1 MSISVKRA
9 VLENLNEVSELF
21 NSYRVFYKQ
30 DSDLV
35 LAVSFISDRLKNK
48 DSVIFYAHDESGN
61 ALGFTQL
68 YPTFSSVSAESSWVL
83 NDLYVSSDARRLGVG
98 KALMETA
105 KAFAIETNSK
115 GIALETCEDNF
126 NAQALYE
133 SLGYEKDTGVYNY
146 FLSL

>member
-9 VLENLNEVSELF
+9 AFENLNEVSELF

-35 LAVSFISDRLKNK
+35 LAVSFISERLKNK
-48 DSVIFYAHDESGN
+48 DSVIFYAHDKSGN

-68 YPTFSSVSAESSWVL
+68 YPTFSSVSAKSSWVL
-83 NDLYVSSDARRLGVG
+83 NDLYVSLAARRLGVG
-98 KALMETA
+98 RSLMETA
-105 KAFAIETNSK
+105 KAFAIEKKSK
-115 GIALETCEDNF
+115 GIALETAEDNF

-133 SLGYEKDTGVYNY
+133 SLGYEKGTGIYSY

>member
-9 VLENLNEVSELF
+9 VFENLNEVSELF

-35 LAVSFISDRLKNK
+35 LAVSFISERLKNN
-48 DSVIFYAHDESGN
+48 DSVIFYARDENGN

-68 YPTFSSVSAESSWVL
+68 YPTFSSVSAQSSWVL
-83 NDLYVSSDARRLGVG
+83 NDLYVSSVARRLGVG
-98 KALMETA
+98 KSLMEAA
-105 KAFAIETNSK
+105 KAFAIEKGAK

-133 SLGYEKDTGVYNY
+133 SLGYEKETGVYNY

>member
-9 VLENLNEVSELF
+9 TLENLNEVSELF

-30 DSDLV
+30 DSDLK
-35 LAVSFISDRLKNK
+35 LAMSFITDRLKNK
-48 DSVIFYAHDESGN
+48 DSVIFYSHDANGN

-68 YPTFSSVSAESSWVL
+68 YPMFSSVSAKSSWVL
-83 NDLYVSSDARRLGVG
+83 NDLYVSSSARRLGVG
-98 KALMETA
+98 KKLMDTA
-105 KAFAIETNSK
+105 KSFAIETNSK
-115 GIALETCEDNF
+115 GIALETGEDNL

-133 SLGYEKDTGVYNY
+133 SLGYEKGVGVYNY